1 METCLKWLLVNCQNP
16 WHLKSCDTV
25 HMHVYNR
32 PSSCIS
38 NPKFGPK
45 MFHKFQKK
53 NVAHLFLLLHPN
65 LVFLGGQKK
74 AQKKI
79 LTLPTPETET
89 PRCRK
94 TKAQVPQSRSRALH
108 GFQIAPRQGI
118 FGGIPL
124 QCRGSREG
132 IGIPLFARIGL
143 YAICME
149 HLQNNKVGCFF
160 QAWMIIQMGNDK
172 TKQLANQ
179 LTKWCLEED
188 PLLFL
193 GEYARIH
200 FFRD

>member
-1 METCLKWLLVNCQNP
+1 MSIIVRHHAYLTQNLVRKC
-16 WHLKSCDTV
+16 SI
-25 HMHVYNR
+25 
-32 PSSCIS
+32 SS
-38 NPKFGPK
+38 
-45 MFHKFQKK
+45 QQQK
-53 NVAHLFLLLHPN
+53 NVARPP
-65 LVFLGGQKK
+65 LVFAASPQPCFLRWPKK
-74 AQKKI
+74 HQKI

-179 LTKWCLEED
+179 LTK
-188 PLLFL
+188 
-193 GEYARIH
+193 
-200 FFRD
+200 